1 MTIKTNNFR
10 HKKETKKYPI
20 NLQNDCLYL
29 KGPRGFFSQT
39 DIVCKL
45 KQHFRNKEKFRSK
58 NRFMNETEL
67 LIEYAKCWN
76 NLDVSYIEELLG
88 DDLEYT
94 SQWVF
99 ETMYGKDN
107 YLQYLS
113 GKFNTIRNSINIPKA
128 ELG

>member
-1 MTIKTNNFR
+1 MC
-10 HKKETKKYPI
+10 ET
-20 NLQNDCLYL
+20 D
-29 KGPRGFFSQT
+29 
-39 DIVCKL
+39 
-45 KQHFRNKEKFRSK
+45 
-58 NRFMNETEL
+58 L

-76 NLDVSYIEELLG
+76 NLVVSYIEELLG

-113 GKFNTIRNSINIPKA
+113 GKFNTIRNSINIPQA
-128 ELG
+128 ELGYYKYAYQEHNKPCLVITQGNTQVGVLVQVQDGKMTKIDMVGIPHPSNAILFDIAPK